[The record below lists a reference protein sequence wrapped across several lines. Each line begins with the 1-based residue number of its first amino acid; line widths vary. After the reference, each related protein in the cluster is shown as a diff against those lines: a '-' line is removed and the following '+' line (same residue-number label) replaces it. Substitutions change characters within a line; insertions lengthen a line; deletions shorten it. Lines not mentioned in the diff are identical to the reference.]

1 MATWSYAPCLMHLV
15 LCTLF
20 MRSCLPSPYETGL
33 TTGHYFFCL
42 LSFLIFKECLYHS
55 LMEST
60 EVRFSS
66 QVGTMSLKSR
76 KISLAWIC
84 VFSWDMST
92 GNSGSTLP
100 QLQQWTRPESAS
112 IHSSHLLSRPL
123 SPPPFTASP
132 QLYSFTL
139 TAHLQP
145 FPTSMLSPIFSVQN
159 VKWKWNPGSFILFF
173 HSHSFVYSIN
183 KE

>member
-1 MATWSYAPCLMHLV
+1 MHLV

-33 TTGHYFFCL
+33 TTDHYFFCL
-42 LSFLIFKECLYHS
+42 LSFLICKECLYHS
-55 LMEST
+55 SMEST

-66 QVGTMSLKSR
+66 QVGTMFLKSR
-76 KISLAWIC
+76 KISLTWIC
-84 VFSWDMST
+84 VFSWDIRS

-100 QLQQWTRPESAS
+100 QLQKWTRSESAS

-139 TAHLQP
+139 TAQLHP
-145 FPTSMLSPIFSVQN
+145 FPTSMLSPTFSVQN

-173 HSHSFVYSIN
+173 HSHSFVYSTN